1 MRIVN
6 MQVLSGNLPAV
17 YFREELC
24 YDSQTEN
31 AKIRKGGKLSFIVG
45 LPFLACSNTW

>member
-31 AKIRKGGKLSFIVG
+31 AKIRKGGNCRSLYAFFFG
-45 LPFLACSNTW
+45 L